1 MHSRSKSC
9 MIIPVQMRPAPK
21 TKLFQL
27 KRKFLFSFV
36 SITLIFF
43 HIFPFLKAPQVCT
56 CGVFMP
62 RRISLQFRH
71 KFSMNYL
78 NSLSNFVTIP
88 DAGSCMIVSDKRMK
102 HFHKRSA
109 ARPEFLFKSGRL
121 PISLF
126 WTKTSKK
133 IPIYFFFFF
142 LLSEKIAAAWR
153 RGFFHAEVSDFQSF
167 PQQFRNNFYRISSK
181 TVLHMVTQSRIFCG
195 ILIPELRKTKKHAT

>member
-78 NSLSNFVTIP
+78 NFLSNFVTIP
-88 DAGSCMIVSDKRMK
+88 DAGSWMRRSDKRMK
-102 HFHKRSA
+102 HLHKRAA
-109 ARPEFLFKSGRL
+109 ARPEILFISGRL

-133 IPIYFFFFF
+133 IPIYFSFSFSFPKK
-142 LLSEKIAAAWR
+142 LPRHDAAA
-153 RGFFHAEVSDFQSF
+153 FFMLR
-167 PQQFRNNFYRISSK
+167 FRISNHFCNNFVIISTEFLQKLFFICSPK
-181 TVLHMVTQSRIFCG
+181 AGYFAVY
-195 ILIPELRKTKKHAT
+195 

>member
-88 DAGSCMIVSDKRMK
+88 DAGSCMIVSDKQMSENK
-102 HFHKRSA
+102 VNCPTGTPSNA
-109 ARPEFLFKSGRL
+109 ADKQLSPFGHWYRL
-121 PISLF
+121 
-126 WTKTSKK
+126 
-133 IPIYFFFFF
+133 
-142 LLSEKIAAAWR
+142 
-153 RGFFHAEVSDFQSF
+153 
-167 PQQFRNNFYRISSK
+167 
-181 TVLHMVTQSRIFCG
+181 
-195 ILIPELRKTKKHAT
+195 

>member
-1 MHSRSKSC
+1 
-9 MIIPVQMRPAPK
+9 MRPAPK

-88 DAGSCMIVSDKRMK
+88 DAGLCMIVSDKRMK

-121 PISLF
+121 PILF
-126 WTKTSKK
+126 FEQRRQKRFLYIFSFSFSFPKK
-133 IPIYFFFFF
+133 LPRHD
-142 LLSEKIAAAWR
+142 AAA
-153 RGFFHAEVSDFQSF
+153 FFMLRFRISNH
-167 PQQFRNNFYRISSK
+167 FRNNFVIISTEFLQKLFFIWSPK
-181 TVLHMVTQSRIFCG
+181 ARYFAVY
-195 ILIPELRKTKKHAT
+195 